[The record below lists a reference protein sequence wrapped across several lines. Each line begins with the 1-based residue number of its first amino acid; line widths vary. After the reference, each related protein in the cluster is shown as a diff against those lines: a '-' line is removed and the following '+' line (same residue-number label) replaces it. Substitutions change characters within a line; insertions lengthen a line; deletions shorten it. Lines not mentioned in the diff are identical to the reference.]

1 MMRQEKYDRLVER
14 LGSAENFDKRPREI
28 WTEEEVE
35 IYTQRETLKNYLE
48 DIKVATGDK
57 KAVYENNFDK
67 LYSALWNKLDELG
80 WK

>member
-1 MMRQEKYDRLVER
+1 MRQEKYDRLVER

-48 DIKVATGDK
+48 DIIL
-57 KAVYENNFDK
+57 F
-67 LYSALWNKLDELG
+67 LNKTLQINTKICYTISG
-80 WK
+80 

>member
-1 MMRQEKYDRLVER
+1 MIRQEKYDRLVER

-48 DIKVATGDK
+48 DIKAATGDK

>member
-48 DIKVATGDK
+48 DIIL
-57 KAVYENNFDK
+57 F
-67 LYSALWNKLDELG
+67 LNKTLQINTKICYTISG
-80 WK
+80 

>member
-1 MMRQEKYDRLVER
+1 MTRQEKYDRLVER
-14 LGSAENFDKRPREI
+14 LGSAENFDNRPREI

-48 DIKVATGDK
+48 DIETATGDK
-57 KAVYENNFDK
+57 KAVCENNFDK